1 MNEETDT
8 ETLSEKIEEAIKRG
22 EKFYSP
28 KTYDKEMVVVISSPK
43 ETKSKENI
51 CGWIRWWNVTL
62 KAAYHFA
69 QQILEKMKRDLSDEE
84 EEEEEEDLEPAIHH
98 PTPKEE
104 QRGRRKSFQNLRN

>member
-28 KTYDKEMVVVISSPK
+28 KTCDKEMVVVISSPK
-43 ETKSKENI
+43 GTKSKENI

-69 QQILEKMKRDLSDEE
+69 QQILEKMKRDFSD
-84 EEEEEEDLEPAIHH
+84 EEEDLEPAIHH

-104 QRGRRKSFQNLRN
+104 QRGRRKSFPNLRN